1 MIRIALGV
9 EYDGSRFYGF
19 QRQKST
25 KETIQGHLER
35 AISKVA
41 DHLSLIH
48 I

>member
-41 DHLSLIH
+41 DHSIKSY
-48 I
+48 